1 MDAQRLAENGHAH
14 ATPESG
20 AGSMVS
26 IAYGGDVDAFV
37 DAIKTDY
44 RLADLDAP
52 TRAVLDYAMKLTLT
66 PAKMAASDIQGL
78 REQGFDDRA
87 IHDIVQ
93 VIAYFNYINRVA
105 DGLDVDLE
113 PDMPPR

>member
-1 MDAQRLAENGHAH
+1 MEAQRLGENSPAP
-14 ATPESG
+14 ATPEAD
-20 AGSMVS
+20 AGSIGALAHS
-26 IAYGGDVDAFV
+26 GDIDAFV
-37 DAIKTDY
+37 EAIKTDH
-44 RLADLDAP
+44 RLANLDAP